1 MTINGIV
8 AEYNP
13 FHNGH
18 VHHINKSK
26 ELTGADYTIVVMS
39 GNFVQRGA
47 PAIIDK
53 HIRTKMALENG
64 ADLVLELPAYYSVS
78 SAEYFAKG
86 AITLLDKLG
95 VVDYL
100 SFGSEIGALEPLQKF
115 AEILVSE
122 PAEYKEYLQ
131 RYLRD
136 GMTFP
141 IARCNALIQYAPHL
155 FDDVKLL
162 EKANNILG
170 LEYLKA
176 LMNRNSSIKPVT
188 IPRKGS
194 NYHDR
199 VISDKTTQA
208 SAQAIREAIFAGPNG
223 DFKAVL
229 PVTCY
234 NLLQEEIAANRTLEL
249 DDFSAMLYYK
259 LLSEKEN
266 GYTSYLDVTQEL
278 SDRIVNKLNEFVSAK
293 QFADLLKTRDRTYTR
308 ITRCLMHILLDIT
321 ESSMETYGMVDYIP
335 YARVLGFKKSSEKLM
350 TEIKL
355 KSSIPL
361 ITNLANAKKDLYAEP
376 GTMLKNEIKINEI
389 YLAAQSLKTGIPA
402 RNEFSTPIVIV

>member
-1 MTINGIV
+1 MVINGIV

-18 VHHINKSK
+18 SYHIAKSK
-26 ELTGADYTIVVMS
+26 ELTGADYTIIVMS

-53 HIRTKMALENG
+53 HLRTKMALENG

-86 AITLLDKLG
+86 AVTLLDKLG
-95 VVDYL
+95 VVNNL

-115 AEILVSE
+115 AEILVNE
-122 PAEYKEYLQ
+122 PSEYKEYLQ

-141 IARCNALIQYAPHL
+141 IARYNALVQYAPNL
-155 FDDVKLL
+155 FDEAKLL

-176 LMNRNSSIKPVT
+176 LMIRNSNIKPIT

-199 VISDKTTQA
+199 VISDKSTQA

-223 DFKAVL
+223 EYKDVL
-229 PVTCY
+229 PDICY
-234 NLLQEEIAANRTLEL
+234 SLLREEIKANRALDL
-249 DDFSAMLYYK
+249 DDFSGMLYYK
-259 LLSEKEN
+259 LLSEKEV
-266 GYTSYLDVTQEL
+266 GFTSYLDVTQEL
-278 SDRIVNKLNEFVSAK
+278 SDRIINKLNEFVTVK

-308 ITRCLMHILLDIT
+308 ITRCLMHILLNIT
-321 ESSMETYGMVDYIP
+321 ENSMHTYAMLDYIP
-335 YARVLGFKKSSEKLM
+335 YARVLGFKKNSEKLL

-361 ITNLANAKKDLYAEP
+361 LTNLANAKGELYSEP
-376 GTMLKNEIKINEI
+376 GSMLRNEIKINEI

-402 RNEFSTPIVIV
+402 RNEYSTPIVIV